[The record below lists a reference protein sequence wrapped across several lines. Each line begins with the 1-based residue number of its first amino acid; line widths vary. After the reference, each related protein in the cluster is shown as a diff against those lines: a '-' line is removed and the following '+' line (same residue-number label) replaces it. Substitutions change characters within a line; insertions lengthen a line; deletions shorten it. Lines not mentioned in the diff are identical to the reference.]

1 MKVRLNQLLL
11 FLIVIGTTFANV
23 NVYAA
28 TTTTIRF
35 AVITDYGTNN
45 GHELAVANLV
55 RSWNPDFI
63 ITLGDNNALG
73 AGMWSTAIG
82 KYYGTYVSTGRFFPV
97 IGNHDYSAGVTGYTS
112 YFTLPGNERYYD
124 FTKGPVHFFA
134 IDSVAD
140 RDGVSSTSK

>member
-1 MKVRLNQLLL
+1 MLL

-55 RSWNPDFI
+55 KSWNPDFI

-140 RDGVSSTSK
+140 RDGVSSTSKQAL